1 MEKRPISLIYL
12 IFIIALICSYHIYY
26 YFINQ
31 EKDIIV
37 DNYINSEKKVSK
49 INEEPEN
56 IVEKINNVKEE
67 EIIGFLEI
75 PKINLKK
82 GFYNIDSPSNNVNK
96 NITILN
102 GSIMPNENNSIFI
115 LAAHSGNS
123 YLSFFKDLDKLK
135 IDDIVI
141 IHYNNKKYYYSVND
155 IYEENKNG
163 KININ
168 RNIHENI
175 LVLTT
180 CSNNKNKQLI
190 IVSKLIKTV

>member
-1 MEKRPISLIYL
+1 MPSE
-12 IFIIALICSYHIYY
+12 
-26 YFINQ
+26 
-31 EKDIIV
+31 
-37 DNYINSEKKVSK
+37 DN
-49 INEEPEN
+49 
-56 IVEKINNVKEE
+56 
-67 EIIGFLEI
+67 G
-75 PKINLKK
+75 
-82 GFYNIDSPSNNVNK
+82 
-96 NITILN
+96 T
-102 GSIMPNENNSIFI
+102 FI
-115 LAAHSGNS
+115 LAAHNGNS

-168 RNIHENI
+168 KNIHENI

-190 IVSKLIKTV
+190 IVSKLIS